1 MDFFKNLKEDIG
13 TAVGELTSD
22 DDQMVDTLGET
33 DFDEFD
39 LSEEDSTGVDSDM
52 LEKIA
57 MEESLLS
64 AEKEDSVP
72 EVETPVFTEPVE
84 KENMEEK
91 IEEKIEEK
99 YEEPEPVKADE
110 NTLAASANNTVI
122 SEGTVING
130 SIISDGS
137 LEILGTVNGDITCL
151 GKLSIVGKV
160 SGKSSASEVYVNSNR
175 LDGGIVSK
183 GSVKVDVGT
192 IVIGDISGTSCVIA
206 GAVKGDI
213 DINGP
218 VIVDSTAVVKGNI
231 NSKGIQ
237 INNGAVIDGFCSLPY
252 SSVDIDSFFGEEV

>member
-57 MEESLLS
+57 MEESLLA

-91 IEEKIEEK
+91 IEEKISYGEFLRLAHQSTGL
-99 YEEPEPVKADE
+99 PLNVMHKA
-110 NTLAASANNTVI
+110 LCAY
-122 SEGTVING
+122 
-130 SIISDGS
+130 S
-137 LEILGTVNGDITCL
+137 L
-151 GKLSIVGKV
+151 
-160 SGKSSASEVYVNSNR
+160 
-175 LDGGIVSK
+175 
-183 GSVKVDVGT
+183 
-192 IVIGDISGTSCVIA
+192 
-206 GAVKGDI
+206 
-213 DINGP
+213 
-218 VIVDSTAVVKGNI
+218 TA
-231 NSKGIQ
+231 
-237 INNGAVIDGFCSLPY
+237 
-252 SSVDIDSFFGEEV
+252 SVDDLFFNKKSHHSCKTRFFSFLVWYCGVKESPN